1 MSDTQRH
8 HFNLFNC
15 WHLCMPVVLFLKKNL
30 EYFVFSRNMSK
41 KTADFFAFNDQTKIK
56 NGPAVFLIC
65 YSTIGG
71 LLEFSL
77 IHVFII
83 NSMFSWCILCFLY
96 ACWMLSMFSWCVPCF
111 LYGFLVTVSLDKFHV
126 FFDVFRVFSM
136 CYLLVLIRFMCFLMC
151 FMMLFFV
158 FASWCAPSFLDVFL
172 VSLDVFSFVPFILDV
187 FHVFM
192 ILCTMFSWFISC
204 FLDLFHVFL
213 LCSMSSWCVPC
224 FLNVFL
230 VSLDKFHAFLLCF
243 MLSWWV

>member
-1 MSDTQRH
+1 
-8 HFNLFNC
+8 
-15 WHLCMPVVLFLKKNL
+15 
-30 EYFVFSRNMSK
+30 MSK

-77 IHVFII
+77 TVHVFHVFII

-126 FFDVFRVFSM
+126 FFDVFRVFSR

-172 VSLDVFSFVPFILDV
+172 VSLDK
-187 FHVFM
+187 
-192 ILCTMFSWFISC
+192 
-204 FLDLFHVFL
+204 FHVFL
-213 LCSMSSWCVPC
+213 MCFMFSWCVTC
-224 FLNVFL
+224 
-230 VSLDKFHAFLLCF
+230 
-243 MLSWWV
+243 